1 MCGFPSA
8 CSFLE
13 EGMAAIV
20 GPKSPSNIAVLH
32 STCDTFQ
39 IPLLLTNWA
48 SKSQDRSHVINF
60 YPETRVLAKA
70 YTEFIKSDS
79 WKSFTLIFEDNE
91 ALIRLQDILQLP
103 TSSKTSQMKI
113 TLRHVKPDQDF
124 TKFMKDLSKMSE
136 TNFVV
141 DLPLHRVRELFIAAD
156 KIKMLTEY
164 QKYLLTSL
172 DAHTVDWAHNTIG
185 RSNITAFQLIT
196 PDSNEFKTY
205 LKEWIFSEQTGGKE
219 VSSKQP
225 ITTEAALLYDAILML
240 SRALNELDRGRPLEL
255 KSLYCDG
262 SATWEYGKAIISY
275 MKILPFQ
282 GTTGNIKIDRN
293 GQRTSFTLDVV
304 KITKQGIEKQ
314 GTWDTEESFHY
325 KKKEK
330 GEFGDAKDLLK
341 NTTLKVTTKIND
353 PYLMKR
359 QPENEFT
366 GNDRYEGYCKDLLEK
381 LAEKFG
387 FHFIITPVK
396 DDKHGSLVEGTWN
409 GMIGELLRRE
419 ADIAVAD
426 LSITFDREKAV
437 DFTMPF
443 MNLGISIL
451 FKKPAKKTPPL
462 FSFFQP
468 LSIEVWFYMG
478 TAYLGITL
486 YLFILARLSPYEWIY
501 PSPQRPDSDTV
512 ENRFTLINSFW
523 FMMGSL
529 MRRGCDFLPSKESSH
544 FAEVFAEEADIA
556 VADLSITYDR
566 EDAVDFTMPFM
577 NLGISILFKKPEKQS
592 PPLFSFLKPLSLE
605 VWFYM
610 GTAFLGVSLFL
621 FILARLSP
629 YEWVNPHPCD
639 AENEVVE
646 NQFTLLNS
654 FWFTIGSIMQQGS
667 DILPRAVS
675 TRMVASS
682 WWFFTLI
689 MISSY
694 TANLAAFLT
703 AQRMSS
709 PIESAADLAKQTTIQ
724 YGSVKD
730 GSTMNFFKSSNYP
743 IYKRMW
749 SFMESQR
756 PSVFPENNHKGI
768 ERVKMGNYAF
778 LMESTSIEYAT
789 ERDCELTRIGGELDS
804 KGYGIATPPGSPYR
818 GILSSGILALQESQ
832 QLQALKDKWWKV
844 KNRCPDD
851 SGSSS
856 AEMGIRNV
864 GGVFLVL
871 GIGSFL
877 GVIIVVLEFVW
888 KANKMLDREP
898 IPSMLWHELK
908 ATLSFRGSTRP
919 APKDGDEPSVEK
931 MPMVNMSKIEDYKF
945 S

>member
-1 MCGFPSA
+1 MNEGF
-8 CSFLE
+8 
-13 EGMAAIV
+13 
-20 GPKSPSNIAVLH
+20 SNH
-32 STCDTFQ
+32 KKKGTNRKTGD
-39 IPLLLTNWA
+39 LLWRQ
-48 SKSQDRSHVINF
+48 SGDK
-60 YPETRVLAKA
+60 
-70 YTEFIKSDS
+70 
-79 WKSFTLIFEDNE
+79 
-91 ALIRLQDILQLP
+91 LP
-103 TSSKTSQMKI
+103 
-113 TLRHVKPDQDF
+113 
-124 TKFMKDLSKMSE
+124 
-136 TNFVV
+136 
-141 DLPLHRVRELFIAAD
+141 
-156 KIKMLTEY
+156 
-164 QKYLLTSL
+164 
-172 DAHTVDWAHNTIG
+172 IG
-185 RSNITAFQLIT
+185 
-196 PDSNEFKTY
+196 
-205 LKEWIFSEQTGGKE
+205 
-219 VSSKQP
+219 
-225 ITTEAALLYDAILML
+225 
-240 SRALNELDRGRPLEL
+240 
-255 KSLYCDG
+255 
-262 SATWEYGKAIISY
+262 
-275 MKILPFQ
+275 LPFQ

-529 MRRGCDFLPSKESSH
+529 MRRGCDFLPR
-544 FAEVFAEEADIA
+544 EADIA
-556 VADLSITYDR
+556 VADLSITYDPGGR
-566 EDAVDFTMPFM
+566 RGFYNALHEPRDQHPVQET
-577 NLGISILFKKPEKQS
+577 GKTKPS
-592 PPLFSFLKPLSLE
+592 SVFFLKPLSLE
-605 VWFYM
+605 VWFYIR
-610 GTAFLGVSLFL
+610 GTAFLGVTFGSLSGLSCSKDQIFCQEL
-621 FILARLSP
+621 FP
-629 YEWVNPHPCD
+629 
-639 AENEVVE
+639 
-646 NQFTLLNS
+646 
-654 FWFTIGSIMQQGS
+654 
-667 DILPRAVS
+667 

-724 YGSVKD
+724 YVHG
-730 GSTMNFFKSSNYP
+730 
-743 IYKRMW
+743 
-749 SFMESQR
+749 
-756 PSVFPENNHKGI
+756 
-768 ERVKMGNYAF
+768 
-778 LMESTSIEYAT
+778 IEYAT

-908 ATLSFRGSTRP
+908 SYTLLSRLDK
-919 APKDGDEPSVEK
+919 AC
-931 MPMVNMSKIEDYKF
+931 SKRR
-945 S
+945 

>member
-426 LSITFDREKAV
+426 LSIT
-437 DFTMPF
+437 
-443 MNLGISIL
+443 
-451 FKKPAKKTPPL
+451 
-462 FSFFQP
+462 
-468 LSIEVWFYMG
+468 
-478 TAYLGITL
+478 
-486 YLFILARLSPYEWIY
+486 
-501 PSPQRPDSDTV
+501 
-512 ENRFTLINSFW
+512 
-523 FMMGSL
+523 
-529 MRRGCDFLPSKESSH
+529 
-544 FAEVFAEEADIA
+544 
-556 VADLSITYDR
+556 YDR